1 VARVVSPSRPT
12 SPSGSKQ
19 ARFSDRPLR
28 NVLLA
33 VASLLVA
40 VAVALF
46 VVGPAQASSV
56 SFHETTYSIP
66 GHDLVVYGKVTDT
79 SHDGVSDVNVTIYR
93 IVGGRERVLA
103 QVTTSSQGLYRVA
116 LNHLSQLILHV
127 QVSKRMHGRHYLA
140 TFVFWARPGRAY
152 DVSAQLLHHSTIFFL
167 PVFSY

>member
-1 VARVVSPSRPT
+1 VARVVSLSRPT
-12 SPSGSKQ
+12 SPSDSRH

-28 NVLLA
+28 DVLVA

-40 VAVALF
+40 AAVALF

-56 SFHETTYSIP
+56 SFHETTYSIH
-66 GHDLVVYGKVTDT
+66 GHDLVVYGKITDT

-103 QVTTSSQGLYRVA
+103 HVTTSSQGLYRVA

-127 QVSKRMHGRHYLA
+127 RVSKRLHGRHYLA
-140 TFVFWARPGRAY
+140 TFGFWARPGRAY